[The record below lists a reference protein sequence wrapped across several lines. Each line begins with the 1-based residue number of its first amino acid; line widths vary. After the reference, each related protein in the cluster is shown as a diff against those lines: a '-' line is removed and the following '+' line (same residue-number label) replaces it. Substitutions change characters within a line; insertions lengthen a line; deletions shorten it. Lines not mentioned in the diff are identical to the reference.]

1 MLLSFRFGEATNP
14 GPIFGSVNPTGLLGK
29 AAIVHQLPFGVY
41 SICES
46 HLTAAGLC
54 QFRKELAAQGNQMR
68 YFSSSNA
75 PLIRSAVGVIGGKST
90 GVGFLSNY
98 PGRNLPTQWEH
109 DVLQEARTHVSAF
122 FVENVWVKCG
132 VCYGYARH
140 PTTLATRSKT
150 DDLLA
155 KVVQRIVF
163 ECTGPRIVMG
173 DWNQHPGIL
182 PQELVL
188 RQQGFVEIQQHM
200 AAMQGR
206 EVSFTC
212 KGASIKDFVW
222 ISPELIPYL
231 HAVTVDNDLFADHAV
246 LSAHFRSFGSFQ
258 TVPLWR
264 KPAPLP
270 WEEVS
275 DNYNPPCSIQI
286 DPSDL
291 QQTIAAVMHD
301 FEQSV
306 HEDLLSQNKAGL
318 QPIHRGRSATLSP
331 TLCRQP
337 IPPNKTARRNEV
349 NPSFMGEHFQHVQ
362 WLKQLRRLQSLV
374 ALLSNEPLRAS
385 HVEHGT
391 ALWRAILRA
400 PGFSMSFSKFWVNRA
415 VFLQDAPCQLP
426 QILPNLHI
434 ASLIFATFQLEFQH
448 FENALKSKRSGIAQE
463 NRKANPVKVFT
474 DVSMP
479 RALPVQTVARNEV
492 YTITDIS
499 EDGLHCTVTPTGLRQ
514 DYPICVGKELL
525 PTKTIS
531 DDGFTL
537 ALPRDL
543 MVGSTVT
550 QKIHLG
556 TRSEVLA
563 EFEKLWMQYWGRNHD
578 TTAAR
583 WTPFVDMCQHV
594 LPPSEDSMDFKP
606 IDPETW
612 IRAVRRRKQRS
623 ATGPDGI
630 SRVDLL
636 RMGSSHR
643 NVLVKIIS
651 LVEQGAKWPVSCLN
665 GLISSLAK
673 KETSEFVHEFRPI
686 CVFSLL
692 YRCWS
697 SIRAKE
703 VLQFLS
709 ARAPTE
715 LIGNRPRH
723 ETADIWWSIACQV
736 EHSYHGGPPLAGAIA
751 DITKCFNALPR
762 VPIFSLARLLQL
774 PKAFCDTWCQALTFM
789 QRRFVVEGGVG
800 QPLLTTNGY
809 PEGDPLSV
817 CAMFMVN
824 LALHAFSLNRNPQA
838 CVWTFVDDWQ
848 ITGFSPQD
856 VLACMDSV
864 RAFCDMLGITLDDL
878 KTFFWGTT
886 GNFRQ
891 HFRALGHTV
900 RLHLRNL
907 GGHVNYSRMATNH
920 TITNRLTQ
928 GTQFWHQLK
937 RSHAPLDQK
946 LRLLPVVAWPRFLH
960 GAAGVQLGDEHFRKL
975 RSKAMQSLSFNCK
988 GANPLLQFGG
998 ILHPKHDPAFHVI
1011 IATIR
1016 SFRRFCIPG
1025 IAYPML
1031 NSLVTSRASL
1041 RGPGPCEVFLS
1052 RIHSLGWSWNDDGFL
1067 CDHEGFQIHIID
1079 SLIQVL
1085 YQRVVDAWI
1094 AHIGATVSVRE
1105 GFQGL
1110 ENMSPQLTWGDS
1122 KWDSESFGL
1131 LRVICNGSF
1140 FTRDKQFATGKVPTT
1155 ACPFCKHPDD
1165 SIIHR
1170 HYSCMHFQHVRDQL
1184 PAKFFGFLEHVPEC
1198 TLQHGWMCH
1207 PPSLHAFRE
1216 TIANLPD
1223 LTYVFCGAS
1232 LVSSQ
1237 GPLHLF
1243 TDGSCAFP
1251 AEPLRRMASW
1261 GFCAADLTDGGFTP
1275 VAHGPV
1281 WGLFQTVLRGEYT
1294 ACISAYQFALLRN
1307 QVFWIW
1313 TDSQLV
1319 YDFLS
1324 EVDHGANFD
1333 NIMAPDHDLKS
1344 RLGKLHLEAI
1354 HRNLLVK
1361 VVKVRS
1367 HMNVSLFSDKV
1378 EQWAFRGNDQA
1389 DACAARGLDLLT
1401 SDFRALWNRLGDEL
1415 ERITFIRTHLHTL
1428 FVQVGQIAV
1437 QSKNEIRNADAQLWD
1452 ADPVEEVVVE
1462 EPSRIS
1468 CQDLPPH
1475 FDFGQLARIGY
1486 RTLGPLAPVVYSWFY
1501 ELVSSSEGVPQ
1512 WVNTYQLLV
1521 IFQQQTGYI
1530 GLKRDPKGRLYHQI
1544 TQWDASQDYDFL
1556 QTAGD
1561 FGIFLRALLK
1571 KVGTIFEFKKRR
1583 PAGTSFRGWTN
1594 CVRLQ
1599 IPNACVVAFDRFLI
1613 SHQLA
1618 PIQDVK
1624 RSLKHTPLAVR
1635 AVS

>member
-14 GPIFGSVNPTGLLGK
+14 GPIIGSVNPTGLLGK

-98 PGRNLPTQWEH
+98 PGRNLPTQWDN

-122 FVENVWVKCG
+122 FAENVWIKCG

-155 KVVQRIVF
+155 KVVNRIVF

-182 PQELVL
+182 PQEIVL

-200 AAMQGR
+200 AAMHGR

-212 KGASIKDFVW
+212 KGASVKDFVW

-270 WEEVS
+270 WAEVS
-275 DNYNPPCSIQI
+275 DNYNPQCSVQV
-286 DPSDL
+286 DPTDL
-291 QQTIAAVMHD
+291 QKTIEAVMQD
-301 FEQSV
+301 LEQSV

-349 NPSFMGEHFQHVQ
+349 NPSFLGEHFQHVQ

-374 ALLSNEPLRAS
+374 SLLSTDTLGAS
-385 HVEHGT
+385 HVDHGT

-415 VFLQDAPCQLP
+415 VFLQDAPSQLP
-426 QILPNLHI
+426 QSLPNVQT
-434 ASLIFATFQLEFQH
+434 ASLIFASFKMEFEH
-448 FENALKSKRSGIAQE
+448 FETALKFKRTGIAQD

-474 DVSMP
+474 DVAMP
-479 RALPVQTVARNEV
+479 RALPVQTVARHEV

-499 EDGLHCTVTPTGLRQ
+499 EDGLQCTVTPTGLQ
-514 DYPICVGKELL
+514 HDHPVCVGKEML
-525 PTKTIS
+525 PTKVIS
-531 DDGFTL
+531 NDGFTL
-537 ALPRDL
+537 ALPRDI

-556 TRSEVLA
+556 T
-563 EFEKLWMQYWGRNHD
+563 
-578 TTAAR
+578 
-583 WTPFVDMCQHV
+583 
-594 LPPSEDSMDFKP
+594 
-606 IDPETW
+606 
-612 IRAVRRRKQRS
+612 RS

-643 NVLVKIIS
+643 TILVQIIS
-651 LVEQGAKWPVSCLN
+651 FIEQGAKWPVSCLN

-697 SIRAKE
+697 SIRARE

-709 ARAPTE
+709 ARAPAE

-723 ETADIWWSIACQV
+723 ETADVWWSIACQV

-762 VPIFSLARLLQL
+762 VPLFSLARLLQL

-824 LALHAFSLNRNPQA
+824 LALHAFSFSRHPQA

-886 GNFRQ
+886 GTFRQ
-891 HFRALGHTV
+891 YFRALGHTV

-907 GGHVNYSRMATNH
+907 GGHVNYSRLAANH

-937 RSHAPLDQK
+937 RSHAPLEQK
-946 LRLLPVVAWPRFLH
+946 IRLLPVVAWPRFLH
-960 GAAGVQLGDEHFRKL
+960 GAAGVQLGEEHFRKL
-975 RSKAMQSLSFNCK
+975 RSRAMQCLSFNCK
-988 GANPLLQFGG
+988 GASPLLQFGG

-1011 IATIR
+1011 MATLR
-1016 SFRRFCIPG
+1016 SFRRFCVPG
-1025 IAYPML
+1025 IAFPML
-1031 NSLVTSRASL
+1031 NSLVSSRATL

-1052 RIHSLGWSWNDDGFL
+1052 RIHSLGWSWSDDGL
-1067 CDHEGFQIHIID
+1067 MYDHEGFPLHITD
-1079 SLIQVL
+1079 SPIQVL

-1094 AHIGATVSVRE
+1094 ASIGATVSVRE

-1110 ENMSPQLTWGDS
+1110 EDMSPHLTWGDT

-1131 LRVICNGSF
+1131 LRVVCNGSF
-1140 FTRDKQFATGKVPTT
+1140 FTRDKQYATGKVPTT
-1155 ACPFCKHPDD
+1155 ACPFCQYPED

-1170 HYSCMHFQHVRDQL
+1170 HYSCSHFQHIRDNL
-1184 PAKFFGFLEHVPEC
+1184 PAQFFGFLETVPEC

-1207 PPSLHAFRE
+1207 PPSLQAFRE

-1223 LTYVFCGAS
+1223 LTYAFCGAS
-1232 LVSSQ
+1232 LVSCK

-1243 TDGSCAFP
+1243 TGGSCAFP
-1251 AEPLRRMASW
+1251 AEPLRRLASW

-1294 ACISAYQFALLRN
+1294 ACISAYQFALQRN
-1307 QVFWIW
+1307 QNFWIW

-1319 YDFLS
+1319 YEFLND
-1324 EVDHGANFD
+1324 VGHGENFD
-1333 NIMAPDHDLKS
+1333 NIVVPDHDLKS
-1344 RLGKLHLEAI
+1344 RLGQLHLEAL

-1378 EQWAFRGNDQA
+1378 ERWAFQGNDQA

-1401 SDFRALWNRLGDEL
+1401 ADFRTLWKRLGDEL

-1437 QSKNEIRNADAQLWD
+1437 QSKHDIRNADAQMWEE
-1452 ADPVEEVVVE
+1452 APVEDVVVE
-1462 EPSRIS
+1462 DHSQIS

-1475 FDFGQLARIGY
+1475 FEFGQLARIGY
-1486 RTLGPLAPVVYSWFY
+1486 RTLGPLAPIVYSWFY

-1544 TQWDASQDYDFL
+1544 TPWEASQEYDFL

-1561 FGIFLRALLK
+1561 FGIFLRAIFK
-1571 KVGTIFEFKKRR
+1571 KVGSVFEFKKRR

-1599 IPNACVVAFDRFLI
+1599 IPNACVVDFDQFLL

-1624 RSLKHTPLAVR
+1624 RSLKHAPLAVR
-1635 AVS
+1635 AFS